1 MISDV
6 LDKVFLMHASIFL
19 NHKITE
25 KLKSK
30 CCQRQILIYRGVEV
44 KDAFQV
50 PFYYCKLQKVSI
62 NKIHKIE
69 DKLIFHCLTS
79 LNPIS
84 IIIVR

>member
-19 NHKITE
+19 NHKIAE

-44 KDAFQV
+44 KDAFSST
-50 PFYYCKLQKVSI
+50 L
-62 NKIHKIE
+62 
-69 DKLIFHCLTS
+69 LL
-79 LNPIS
+79 L
-84 IIIVR
+84 